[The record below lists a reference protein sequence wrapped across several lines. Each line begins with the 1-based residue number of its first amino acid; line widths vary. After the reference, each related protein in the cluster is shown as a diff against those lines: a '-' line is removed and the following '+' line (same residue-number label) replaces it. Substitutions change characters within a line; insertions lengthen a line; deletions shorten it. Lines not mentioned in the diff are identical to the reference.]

1 MKPLLHRRRKAFRS
15 RRAQALVEYALI
27 LVLVAMI
34 ALVGLTRMKEAEANT
49 LGTINNSIGSVMG
62 NAGLNGDVE
71 PQED

>member
-1 MKPLLHRRRKAFRS
+1 MEPLLHKRRKAFRS

-49 LGTINNSIGSVMG
+49 LGTINNSIGNVMG
-62 NAGLNGDVE
+62 DAGLNGDVE
-71 PQED
+71 PDDD